1 MFNLHISQIMCPYC
15 FSLPLQIGV
24 ALYLLY
30 TQVKFA
36 FVSGLTITILLI
48 PGTIIT
54 IYIDKN
60 IFKIN

>member
-1 MFNLHISQIMCPYC
+1 MC

-36 FVSGLTITILLI
+36 FVAGVAITVLLI
-48 PGTIIT
+48 PGINIPKLGSIT
-54 IYIDKN
+54 EP
-60 IFKIN
+60 